1 MNFKRKMISKKDIV
15 PIAQQC
21 DIAGISRSGIYYKPS
36 PEYSKEELQIILEI
50 DRIYIK
56 YPFFGHRRIHEELI
70 DQKYK
75 IGKERV
81 LKYMRIMG
89 IKPIYPKPKTTIHSK
104 EHKMIYP
111 YLLDEIKINR
121 ANKVW
126 SADITYI
133 PIRHGFCYL
142 VAIIDWYSR
151 KILSWRLSNSMGRSF
166 CLEALQD
173 AFDRHG
179 SPEIFNTDQGSQ
191 FTSNE
196 FTSRLQD
203 KNIKIS
209 MDSKG
214 RALDDIIIERFWRS
228 LKYEDIYIYN
238 YSSIKTAKDGIN
250 KYIAFYNNKRKHS
263 SLKKNTPDWVFNQS
277 FRVAA

>member
-1 MNFKRKMISKKDIV
+1 M
-15 PIAQQC
+15 
-21 DIAGISRSGIYYKPS
+21 
-36 PEYSKEELQIILEI
+36 
-50 DRIYIK
+50 
-56 YPFFGHRRIHEELI
+56 
-70 DQKYK
+70 
-75 IGKERV
+75 GK
-81 LKYMRIMG
+81 
-89 IKPIYPKPKTTIHSK
+89 
-104 EHKMIYP
+104 
-111 YLLDEIKINR
+111 
-121 ANKVW
+121 
-126 SADITYI
+126 
-133 PIRHGFCYL
+133 
-142 VAIIDWYSR
+142 
-151 KILSWRLSNSMGRSF
+151 SF

-173 AFDRHG
+173 VFDRHG

-191 FTSNE
+191 FTSDE

-214 RALDDIIIERFWRS
+214 RALDNIIIERFWRS

-263 SLKKNTPDWVFNQS
+263 SLKKNTPDSVFNQS